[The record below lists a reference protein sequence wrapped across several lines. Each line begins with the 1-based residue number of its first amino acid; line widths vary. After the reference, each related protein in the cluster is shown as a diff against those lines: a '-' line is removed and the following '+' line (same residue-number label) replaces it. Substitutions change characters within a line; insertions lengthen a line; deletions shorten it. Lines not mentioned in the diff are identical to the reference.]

1 MTLHIG
7 SVGTAIRANT
17 MEPEVFRQFAGL
29 LLGGNI
35 AGWPQGLAGPTD
47 MAVVQHAAGAN
58 MSVDVSSGLVLV
70 AGTQSTP
77 TQGVY
82 HGFNDATVNVTIAAS
97 NPTYPRIDL
106 VCVSIQDAYYGGPTS
121 TGVIQ
126 AVAGTPAASPTVPTA
141 PANTVVL
148 AHVYVGAGVG
158 SITNSNINGT
168 AGSGNP
174 DTVAYMAP
182 IVNNGI
188 IAKGPPTFT
197 PAFAGYSLLDS
208 HYGVTWWYDG
218 SNWHANGPG
227 LIKAE
232 MYRNAAFTPLGTGVV
247 PYDTVASDPLS
258 LITIATARF
267 TCPIPGDYLVRASLS
282 IGSPTAVSY
291 WILQVNQNGA
301 QGKQFG
307 ETGDTTAFYA
317 GASGAARVTCA
328 AGDYLQVWLAITTI
342 AAANVG
348 HNSNWAQFEFF
359 SS

>member
-7 SVGTAIRANT
+7 SVGTPIRANT
-17 MEPEVFRQFAGL
+17 MEPEVFRQFVGL

-35 AGWPQGLAGPTD
+35 AGWPQGRAGPTD

-70 AGTQSTP
+70 AGTQSAP

-106 VCVSIQDAYYGGPTS
+106 VCVSIQDAYYSGATS

-126 AVAGTPAASPTVPTA
+126 AVTGTPAVSPAVPTA

-148 AHVYVGAGVG
+148 AHVYVGANVS

-182 IVNNGI
+182 IVNGGI

-197 PAFAGYSLLDS
+197 PAFAGSSMFDKY
-208 HYGVTWWYDG
+208 YGVTWWYDG
-218 SNWHANGPG
+218 SAWHANGPG
-227 LIKAE
+227 LVMAKI
-232 MYRNAAFTPLGTGVV
+232 YRTAALTLTTAADQIVL
-247 PYDTVASDPLS
+247 YDTIDYDPCSRITLS
-258 LITIATARF
+258 TSAMF
-267 TCPIPGDYLVRASLS
+267 TCPFA
-282 IGSPTAVSY
+282 
-291 WILQVNQNGA
+291 
-301 QGKQFG
+301 GKF
-307 ETGDTTAFYA
+307 
-317 GASGAARVTCA
+317 RVTGQLTSNGPGTNYQIKVYKNGTWVVVGTAGKPDNAEVDYVSGVINCA
-328 AGDYLQVWLAITTI
+328 ASDYLQIDIYPNASYTVTT
-342 AAANVG
+342 G
-348 HNSNWAQFEFF
+348 ELYTWASFEFLG
-359 SS
+359 S

>member
-7 SVGTAIRANT
+7 SVGTPIRANT
-17 MEPEVFRQFAGL
+17 MEPEVFRQFVGL
-29 LLGGNI
+29 LMGGNI

-70 AGTQSTP
+70 AGTQSVP

-106 VCVSIQDAYYGGPTS
+106 VCVSIQDAYYSGATN

-126 AVAGTPAASPTVPTA
+126 AVTGVPAASPAVPTA
-141 PANTVVL
+141 PPNTVVL
-148 AHVYVGAGVG
+148 AHVYVGANVS

-174 DTVAYMAP
+174 DTVPYMAP
-182 IVNNGI
+182 IVNDGI

-197 PAFAGYSLLDS
+197 PAFAGSSLLDRY
-208 HYGVTWWYDG
+208 YGVTWWYDG
-218 SNWHANGPG
+218 SVWHANGPG
-227 LIKAE
+227 QLVAK
-232 MYRNAAFTPLGTGVV
+232 MYLNANTAVGSGAVVPFTTTVYDPLGACTTGAAAK
-247 PYDTVASDPLS
+247 YTVALAGRYFVTLS
-258 LITIATARF
+258 VQATASAGF
-267 TCPIPGDYLVRASLS
+267 LAGIYQNGV
-282 IGSPTAVSY
+282 GV
-291 WILQVNQNGA
+291 QNGA
-301 QGKQFG
+301 YSTGG
-307 ETGDTTAFYA
+307 LVVSVASCTVVCAVGDTLQGAVEQVGITAVGALA
-317 GASGAARVTCA
+317 GTN
-328 AGDYLQVWLAITTI
+328 LA
-342 AAANVG
+342 V
-348 HNSNWAQFEFF
+348 EFV